1 MRNTHKTMIKNI
13 LIFCG
18 GYGKRLG
25 NLTKKTPKPLLVF
38 HKKPFIDYVLKRII
52 TIKPKKIIFLC
63 RYKNTL
69 FIKKYHK
76 KKIGNIPLYCL
87 VEKEIMGTGGS
98 LYNAKKFILNNTLLL
113 NGDTF
118 FNIDFK
124 KLKKI
129 NIKKKAMFIMLVK
142 NYFYKSNKKLSKLF
156 INKKKIISYNK
167 KSNLMNS
174 GFYIINKKI
183 IQFLLKKK
191 ISLEENIIPSLIEK
205 KLVIGKI
212 YNEDHIDI
220 GTKKNFKYF
229 NKYSKNLN

>member
-1 MRNTHKTMIKNI
+1 MIKNI

-156 INKKKIISYNK
+156 INKKKIINYNK

>member
-1 MRNTHKTMIKNI
+1 MIKNI

-63 RYKNTL
+63 KYKNTL
-69 FIKKYHK
+69 FIKKFHK
-76 KKIGNIPLYCL
+76 KKIGNIRLYCV
-87 VEKEIMGTGGS
+87 VEKKTMGTGGS

-156 INKKKIISYNK
+156 INKKKIIGYK
-167 KSNLMNS
+167 EKSNLMNS

-191 ISLEENIIPSLIEK
+191 ISLEEHIIPGLIEK

-220 GTKKNFKYF
+220 GTKKNFEYF

>member
-1 MRNTHKTMIKNI
+1 MIKNI
-13 LIFCG
+13 LIFSG

-38 HKKPFIDYVLKRII
+38 HKKPFIEYVLKKII
-52 TIKPKKIIFLC
+52 CIRPKKIIFLC
-63 RYKNTL
+63 KYKNVL

-76 KKIGNIPLYCL
+76 KKIGNTHLYCF

-98 LYNAKKFILNNTLLL
+98 LYNAKKFIVNNTLLL

-129 NIKKKAMFIMLVK
+129 NIKKKAMFMMLVK
-142 NYFYKSNKKLSKLF
+142 NYFYKSNKKLSNLF
-156 INKKKIISYNK
+156 INKKKIVGYNK

-183 IQFLLKKK
+183 IKFLFKKK
-191 ISLEENIIPSLIEK
+191 ISLEEDVIPSLIEK

-229 NKYSKNLN
+229 YKYSKNFN